1 MPWILYKP
9 IKILSKLMVYY
20 LKGVFSE
27 PFCKDKNYWHSI
39 MYINMD
45 FIIWFVY
52 MFSYNLQVP

>member
-1 MPWILYKP
+1 
-9 IKILSKLMVYY
+9 MVYY